1 MRQAWMVSVL
11 VMIAAA
17 APPAAA
23 QTIPLP
29 AAEAAGL
36 IGKVGFFEG
45 LVAGVRIGA
54 RGTITLDLERRSPRA
69 ALSVVVPEV
78 IASQIAGLAKWTGR
92 RVVIRGRVQRID
104 GRLQITVEAAAELA
118 IAEQP
123 TRIPCD

>member
-1 MRQAWMVSVL
+1 MRQAWMASIL
-11 VMIAAA
+11 VIGAAA
-17 APPAAA
+17 TATAAA

-54 RGTITLDLERRSPRA
+54 RGAITLDLDRRSPRA
-69 ALSVVVPEV
+69 ALSVVVPDA

-92 RVVIRGRVQRID
+92 RIAIKGLVERID
-104 GRLQITVEAAAELA
+104 GRLQITVQTAADLA